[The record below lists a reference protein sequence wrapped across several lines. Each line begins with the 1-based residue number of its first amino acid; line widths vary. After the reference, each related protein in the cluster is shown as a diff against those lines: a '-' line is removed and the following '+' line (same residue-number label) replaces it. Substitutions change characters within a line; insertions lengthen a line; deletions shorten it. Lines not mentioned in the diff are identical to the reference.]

1 MEKLRLFSFALL
13 ASTVM
18 MVVGCT
24 PTTSSSEIV
33 SSSTPVSSEVSSE
46 EVSSEEPVSSSSEE
60 PLEEPSQGVT
70 ATTITVGNTAAVSGA
85 LAFVGMP
92 FNAGINA
99 VFEEVNDAG
108 GIGGRTINLLNR
120 DDGFNAAVGVANT
133 EKLVEDDQVFALV
146 GHFGTGTVGATL
158 DYIQEMGIPMVY
170 AATGINALYQQK
182 AIGSPVMPVQP
193 IYKTEGRI
201 MLARVLRETDLFG
214 TVDSVGVI
222 YTDDDAGTSIQN
234 GIVAEGYALGVGTG
248 FTISYQKVSAVTG
261 TDYSAA
267 VLALQTAGVDCI
279 IIAAN
284 QVPFKAILT
293 QMANSAYEVPVL
305 TSYVN
310 AAATSIPAGGVTA
323 GRPVYANAWVD
334 VFSATAATELGS
346 FAATL
351 AAYSGIDAATATAYA
366 GNSYAIAGYIAAK
379 VFVAGLER
387 VTAEHKGL
395 TWANYIAAMESSAID
410 FPLGGSIDFTNG
422 KRWGVDQLSL
432 LKFDT
437 TLATPNFI
445 SAKPIQSLDEIVG

>member
-1 MEKLRLFSFALL
+1 MLI
-13 ASTVM
+13 
-18 MVVGCT
+18 VGCT

-33 SSSTPVSSEVSSE
+33 SSE
-46 EVSSEEPVSSSSEE
+46 EVSSEVISSSEEISSSSEE

-70 ATTITVGNTAAVSGA
+70 DTTITIGNTAAISGA

-92 FNAGINA
+92 FNAGLNA
-99 VFEEVNDAG
+99 VLEEVNDAG
-108 GIGGRTINLLNR
+108 GVGGRTISLLNR

-222 YTDDDAGTSIQN
+222 YTDDDAGMSIQA
-234 GIVAEGYALGVGTG
+234 GISAEAYALGVGTG
-248 FTISYQKVSAVTG
+248 FTVSYQKVSAVTG
-261 TDYSAA
+261 TDYSAS

-293 QMANSAYEVPVL
+293 QMMNSAYEVPVL

-310 AAATSIPAGGVTA
+310 AAATSVPTGGATTA
-323 GRPVYANAWVD
+323 RPVFANAWVD
-334 VFSATAATELGS
+334 VFADTAAAELTS
-346 FAATL
+346 FATTL
-351 AAYSGIDAATATAYA
+351 ANYSGIDSATATAYA

-387 VTAEHKGL
+387 VDAAHKGL
-395 TWANYIAAMESSAID
+395 TWANYIAAMESDVID
-410 FPLGGSIDFTNG
+410 FPLGGQIDFTNG

-432 LKFDT
+432 LKFDE
-437 TLATPNFI
+437 TLATPTFV
-445 SAKPIQSLDEIVG
+445 SSKPIESLAEIVG